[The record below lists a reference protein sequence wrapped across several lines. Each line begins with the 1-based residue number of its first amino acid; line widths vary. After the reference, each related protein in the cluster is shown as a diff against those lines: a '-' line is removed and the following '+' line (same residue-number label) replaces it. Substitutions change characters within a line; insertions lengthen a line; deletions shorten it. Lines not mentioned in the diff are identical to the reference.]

1 MGEDDQQTAQPDRSA
16 TIAFRTS
23 EERKHLVEAA
33 ASRRECLPSDW
44 LRELLDRGLKREF
57 GDLPGP
63 GDSEVAQS

>member
-1 MGEDDQQTAQPDRSA
+1 MSEGTQQTARPDRSA

-44 LRELLDRGLKREF
+44 MRDLLARGLRREF
-57 GDLPGP
+57 GELPTQEGS
-63 GDSEVAQS
+63 DEERS